1 MVKRIRSTAP
11 ILPFVILLVLAISIP
26 GAYGLSS
33 SQADIDKEKY
43 PGIDEFVPI
52 DVMPE
57 MIQKEI
63 PLYPAR
69 AEKEKIEG
77 AVWLKALIDKAGKV
91 VDVRIHKSSGRNVGF
106 EEAAVAAAYKCKF
119 KAALQSGKPV
129 AVWVVYKVDFSFE
142 N

>member
-1 MVKRIRSTAP
+1 MVKGLNEIVS
-11 ILPFVILLVLAISIP
+11 ILAIVILMSLAISVP
-26 GAYGLSS
+26 GAYGLGL

-43 PGIDEFVPI
+43 PEVDEFVPV

-69 AEKEKIEG
+69 AEMEKIEG
-77 AVWLKALIDKAGKV
+77 AVWIKALINKAGKV
-91 VDVRIHKSSGRNVGF
+91 VDVRIHKSSGTNVGF
-106 EEAAVAAAYKCKF
+106 EEAAVEAAYKCKF
-119 KAALQSGKPV
+119 KAALQNGEPV
-129 AVWVVYKVDFSFE
+129 AVWVVYKVNFSFG